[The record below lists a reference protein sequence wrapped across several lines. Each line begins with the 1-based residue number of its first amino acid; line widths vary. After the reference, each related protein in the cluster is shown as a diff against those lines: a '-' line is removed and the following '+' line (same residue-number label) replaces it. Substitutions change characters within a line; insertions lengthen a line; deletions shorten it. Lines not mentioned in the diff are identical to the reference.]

1 MRVMEENVSPKGRSD
16 RPWLRYNKEVEECIE
31 EAVN

>member
-1 MRVMEENVSPKGRSD
+1 MEENVSTKGRSEW
-16 RPWLRYNKEVEECIE
+16 PWLRYNKEVEECIE